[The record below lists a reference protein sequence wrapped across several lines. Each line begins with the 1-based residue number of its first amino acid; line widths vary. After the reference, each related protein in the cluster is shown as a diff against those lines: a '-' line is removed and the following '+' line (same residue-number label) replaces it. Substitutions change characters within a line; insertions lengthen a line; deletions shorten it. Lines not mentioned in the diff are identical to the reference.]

1 MSIIDKIERTISSG
15 EVLYTP
21 SNRAPF
27 TVEKVDRAGVTF
39 RVGKGK
45 WKITVAAECLE
56 GIPRYLR
63 GKGWVRIGSVHDV
76 AEEATLEAY
85 LDKYVSRSSSSYV
98 VPLLER
104 IKIIKVQRSRP
115 AKIKLT
121 E

>member
-1 MSIIDKIERTISSG
+1 MSIIDEIKRTISSG
-15 EVLYTP
+15 EVFYT
-21 SNRAPF
+21 SSRRAPF
-27 TVEKVDRAGVTF
+27 TVEKVDTAGVTF
-39 RVGKGK
+39 RVGEGK
-45 WKITVAAECLE
+45 WKVTVPAECLE
-56 GIPRYLR
+56 GIPSYLR
-63 GKGWVRIGSVHDV
+63 GKGWVRIGSIHDV
-76 AEEATLEAY
+76 AEEGTLEAY